1 MRLKKLGKMCAD
13 EKTLRVITLTNEAG
27 EYLGQMAGTDKAV
40 YTLDGVP
47 TMTAAQL
54 ANVFDW
60 TAKRKEEIFAKEVSQ
75 IKGLNLEDNCR
86 EDEPLEPSRL
96 GLQAWGCDILPM
108 RAQSGMVLVDEAL
121 LAPIDDERGKVEL
134 YKRGDWIAI
143 KRGMVLAGL
152 VRQTVPPADAKTAQD
167 LEAVLRLALREV
179 ERG

>member
-13 EKTLRVITLTNEAG
+13 AGELRVITLTNADG
-27 EYLGQMAGTDKAV
+27 EYLGQMAGTDQAI

-47 TMTAAQL
+47 TMTAAQM
-54 ANVFDW
+54 ANIFDW
-60 TAKRKEEIFAKEVSQ
+60 TEKKKEEIFVKEMSQ

-86 EDEPLEPSRL
+86 EDEPLEPSRI
-96 GLQAWGCDILPM
+96 GLQAWGCDIMPM
-108 RAQSGMVLVDEAL
+108 RAKSGMVLADEAL
-121 LAPIDDERGKVEL
+121 LAPIDDEWGKVEL

-152 VRQTVPPADAKTAQD
+152 VWQLTPPADARTAQD
-167 LEAVLRLALREV
+167 LEAVLRLALQEV